1 MLDEPLS
8 MARPIE
14 KEAEAV
20 TRAGEWGFGVTGLCK
35 SYSGDNFD
43 EEQNKDWKCWWPLPG
58 KECKEVTK
66 GNKITE

>member
-35 SYSGDNFD
+35 ITVGIILLSNRA
-43 EEQNKDWKCWWPLPG
+43 KPG
-58 KECKEVTK
+58 NA
-66 GNKITE
+66 GGPYL